1 MLNFKSELK
10 FQLPQ
15 ESVYFGTTVSV
26 LGILIVDLLSTLEWS
41 HVSSTIHG
49 SLGFNY

>member
-1 MLNFKSELK
+1 MLNLKCELK

-26 LGILIVDLLSTLEWS
+26 LGTLMVDLISTLEWS
-41 HVSSTIHG
+41 DVSSTIHG